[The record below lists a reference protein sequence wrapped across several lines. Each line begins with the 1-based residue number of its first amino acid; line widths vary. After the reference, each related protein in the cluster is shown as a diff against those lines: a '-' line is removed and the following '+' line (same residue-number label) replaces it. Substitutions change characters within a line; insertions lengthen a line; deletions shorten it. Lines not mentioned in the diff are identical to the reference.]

1 MWLRLPRKRS
11 LAIAAFV
18 VISCQLDSQ
27 AMSST
32 SPGLPQGQPFNPQV
46 PLAPYNEQAGV
57 LPTPALGYHGMPM
70 QMGIPPAA
78 WHQYQQALAQAYNA
92 AALGTA
98 PMLPPTLAGAI
109 QPPFATMGNV
119 LPPIPGTGMLPAPVT
134 PLPLPTAIQCT
145 LRPHRGMSRRPTV
158 RRH

>member
-32 SPGLPQGQPFNPQV
+32 SPGLLQGPPFNPPL
-46 PLAPYNEQAGV
+46 PLATEQAGV
-57 LPTPALGYHGMPM
+57 MPTPSLSYHGLPM
-70 QMGIPPAA
+70 QMGIPPMN
-78 WHQYQQALAQAYNA
+78 WHNYQQALAQAYNT

-109 QPPFATMGNV
+109 PPPFATMGNV
-119 LPPIPGTGMLPAPVT
+119 LPPIPGPGMLPAPVT
-134 PLPLPTAIQCT
+134 PLPLPTANPMYVAPPQGYVAPPDGAT
-145 LRPHRGMSRRPTV
+145 PL
-158 RRH
+158 